1 MPQGIAR
8 VEIRNRSIVQRVPP
22 SAGLQVAV
30 AAAFRK
36 GPLRPTLVT
45 GQTDLLRRFTVTGSI
60 PVNADDGHWSAHTY
74 LEDGD
79 QLWVNRVAPGAAFSN
94 IFLGQAH
101 DRAGLKSKPAAGSD
115 QTAAAVEE
123 WVDSSSASIT
133 DMDIVA
139 AATADADY
147 RGSEDADADITSP
160 TTGDVYVNNLTN
172 VLRLY
177 NSEATWV
184 TLYTDDDTNS
194 ALTALSQITGTAV
207 FLGFMDGTTDTSL
220 VGAALAARS
229 VGTFATASPDT
240 AYLFVDTADADKLK
254 QVTAYTMG
262 GASEPI
268 GTSYNGSGTAAKAL
282 VDGSSVPLVESQIEA
297 YTEFASL
304 VNGDANTKKAPE
316 LVLIYAASPGA
327 WGNNLRV
334 TAHEYTALD
343 SRADVTPGEVVELRV
358 WENDVPVT
366 GETHIV
372 SRTEGLK
379 DGRGESLYIEDV
391 LRRNSEYIRAVDS
404 MDPAGSGSR
413 FIEVVQEDVRF
424 NGEGFDGSEGSDGS
438 LGSGSDGTTP
448 TSADY
453 VAAYGAFGNQNVYPD
468 IKLILD
474 GGRADDAIATEVA
487 SLAANRVDS
496 QGIINLPVDA
506 FNSGWVSDTS
516 DTNLARG
523 YMAQPG
529 ITKTKY
535 LSAYGP
541 RLLMTDQFNRREI
554 YVPVDGVAAG
564 RMAALQREGRPY
576 APPAGPENGQVIGF
590 LDVKERLTDA
600 QLNIMVDT
608 LRVNPFR
615 FESGYGINIWDQ
627 LTLDP
632 LLSAESEVHVRLML
646 MDIGPRLKRALR
658 GFLFRGNNAAQ
669 RRLVSSLV
677 TNFMGG
683 VQRRG
688 GVDEFQ
694 VVCDSTNNTIVEEQ
708 QNRMVVWLF
717 IWPTGVTKYID
728 LYPILTPRG
737 VSINDAIEAV
747 AA

>member
-22 SAGLQVAV
+22 SAGMQVAV

-60 PVNADDGHWSAHTY
+60 PVNADDAHWSAHTY

-79 QLWVNRVAPGAAFSN
+79 QLWVNRVAPGAAFAALA
-94 IFLGQAH
+94 IGQAH
-101 DRAGLKSKPAAGSD
+101 DRVGLKSKPAAGSD
-115 QTAAAVEE
+115 QTAADTEE
-123 WVDSSSASIT
+123 WVDSSSAAVT
-133 DMDIVA
+133 DSDIVA
-139 AATADADY
+139 ATTAGADY
-147 RGSEDADADITSP
+147 RGASATDITTNP
-160 TTGDVYVNNLTN
+160 TNGDVYFNTATD
-172 VLRLY
+172 VLRQY
-177 NSEATWV
+177 NLSDTEWN
-184 TLYTDDDTNS
+184 TLYTDDEIST

-207 FLGFMDGTTDTSL
+207 FLGIMDGTTDTSL

-229 VGTFATASPDT
+229 VGTFSSVSADT
-240 AYLFVDTADADKLK
+240 AYLFIDTGDSNKLK

-262 GASEPI
+262 GSSEPI
-268 GTSYNGSGTAAKAL
+268 GTGYNASGTASKSL
-282 VDGSSVPLVESQIEA
+282 VDGSSNPLSETQIEGYA
-297 YTEFASL
+297 DFAAL

-327 WGNNLRV
+327 WGDNLRV

-358 WENDVPVT
+358 WENGILVT
-366 GETHIV
+366 GESHAV
-372 SRTEGLK
+372 SRTQGLK

-391 LRRNSEYIRAVDS
+391 LRRNSEYIRAVDG
-404 MDPAGSGSR
+404 MDPTGQSR

-424 NGEGFDGSEGSDGS
+424 NGEGYIGSEGSDGS

-453 VAAYGAFGNQNVYPD
+453 VAAYDAFGNQNVYPD

-474 GGRADDAIATEVA
+474 GGFADEAIAAGVA
-487 SLAANRVDS
+487 ALAANRVDS
-496 QGIINLPVDA
+496 QGIINLPLNA
-506 FNSGWVSDTS
+506 FNSGWESDTS
-516 DTNLARG
+516 DVTMARG

-535 LSAYGP
+535 LAAYGP

-600 QLNIMVDT
+600 QLDIMVDT

-669 RRLVSSLV
+669 RRLVTSLV

-688 GVDEFQ
+688 GVDRFQ